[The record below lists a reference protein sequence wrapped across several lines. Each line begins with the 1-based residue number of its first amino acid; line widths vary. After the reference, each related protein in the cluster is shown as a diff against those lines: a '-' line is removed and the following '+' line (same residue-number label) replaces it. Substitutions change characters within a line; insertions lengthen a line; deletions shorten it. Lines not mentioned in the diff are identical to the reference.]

1 MAEAEGKKEKQ
12 NATYVRVEYI
22 AQIFG
27 VSVRRVQQLTQ
38 EGIIN
43 TDTVEEDGRKQKRYD
58 LIPTIM
64 KYIRF
69 LSEKAHGKAHRTDKE
84 IELRE
89 KKMEADLAL
98 KESQGELHRLKTQ
111 IMDGSYISLEEVKLD
126 YARFFVT
133 FKKFATSLPARIA
146 GMLSGSLD
154 PVESR
159 RIEKELAGEVN
170 ALLGSFV
177 IAGCVEPKDAK
188 KILREEE
195 QRSNEDPKVG
205 EEVQSN

>member
-1 MAEAEGKKEKQ
+1 MSDKTTT
-12 NATYVRVEYI
+12 NYVKVEII
-22 AQIFG
+22 AQLFG
-27 VSVRRVQQLTQ
+27 VSVRRVQQITQ
-38 EGIIN
+38 EGII
-43 TDTVEEDGRKQKRYD
+43 TTEKTPEGRRYD
-58 LIPTIM
+58 LIPTVQ
-64 KYIRF
+64 KYIKY
-69 LSEKAHGKAHRTDKE
+69 LSDKAHGKAHRTDKE

-159 RIEKELAGEVN
+159 RIEKELAGEVS